1 MVAVLIENAARLS
14 VPFLV
19 KQGIDLGIPPIQAG
33 EGAGKLIEIVVILL
47 VMVAIQAVTR
57 QLFLVMSGR
66 VGQNVLLDLRR
77 RMFGH
82 FQDLSPEFHDEYTS
96 GRVISRQ
103 TSDIDAIYE
112 LLETGFDGLITAV
125 LTMVGTA
132 VILLWLDLRL
142 GLVSLLC
149 FPFLYLLTRWFRQAV
164 GDRLPPYPRDG
175 GGRHRA
181 LRRDGQRHARR
192 PGLPPPGPQPG
203 DLRRRRRRLPG
214 RQRARLPAG
223 RRVHARNQADRQ
235 RHARGRSRVRRL
247 PGLLRRHHGRH
258 AGGVP
263 ALPAPVLRPDAGRLA
278 VLQHVPV
285 RLRGPGEALRA
296 CSRRSPRSRSRG
308 SRRR

>member
-1 MVAVLIENAARLS
+1 MTTTQSAPPPGKQPEKDWRGVAAEHDDEISDRVSLLLKARSRRLLGSLLRPYRTALVWVMVAVLIENAARLS

-47 VMVAIQAVTR
+47 VMVAVQAVTR

-142 GLVSLLC
+142 GLLSLLC
-149 FPFLYLLTRWFRQAV
+149 FPFLYLLTRWFRRQSAIADRRTRETVAVVIVHFVETVNGMRAVQAF
-164 GDRLPPYPRDG
+164 
-175 GGRHRA
+175 
-181 LRRDGQRHARR
+181 RRQD
-192 PGLPPPGPQPG
+192 
-203 DLRRRRRRLPG
+203 
-214 RQRARLPAG
+214 
-223 RRVHARNQADRQ
+223 RNQ
-235 RHARGRSRVRRL
+235 
-247 PGLLRRHHGRH
+247 
-258 AGGVP
+258 
-263 ALPAPVLRPDAGRLA
+263 
-278 VLQHVPV
+278 
-285 RLRGPGEALRA
+285 
-296 CSRRSPRSRSRG
+296 
-308 SRRR
+308 